1 MRFINLKTMTEV
13 SEISNSS
20 ILCLGNFD
28 GVHLGHRQ
36 LVNAVLEK
44 YMSLKMHSNNVTSGA
59 WFFDSNS
66 YKNADEIYS
75 LNEKLE
81 VFASLGLDF
90 AIIADFNE
98 MKSLAPDYFVKE
110 ILQNNCKCIHAVCG
124 ENFRF
129 GAKAAGDCKLLFDL
143 MCENATIVP
152 LMSVSDNVS
161 TNNKIIISST
171 YIRSLLMEGNIVQA
185 NSLLGKNYSICE
197 TVIHGKA
204 LGRKLG
210 IPTIN
215 QNVSEKRLILK
226 NGIYATICTIDGK
239 QYRGVTNVGIRPTVD
254 DNGLQNIETHIIDF
268 DGDCYDKIVKVEF
281 ISRIRDEMKFDSVD
295 SLKSQI
301 LKDISATICFFNK

>member
-1 MRFINLKTMTEV
+1 
-13 SEISNSS
+13 
-20 ILCLGNFD
+20 
-28 GVHLGHRQ
+28 
-36 LVNAVLEK
+36 
-44 YMSLKMHSNNVTSGA
+44 
-59 WFFDSNS
+59 
-66 YKNADEIYS
+66 
-75 LNEKLE
+75 
-81 VFASLGLDF
+81 
-90 AIIADFNE
+90 
-98 MKSLAPDYFVKE
+98 
-110 ILQNNCKCIHAVCG
+110 
-124 ENFRF
+124 
-129 GAKAAGDCKLLFDL
+129 
-143 MCENATIVP
+143 
-152 LMSVSDNVS
+152 
-161 TNNKIIISST
+161 
-171 YIRSLLMEGNIVQA
+171 MEGNIVQA

>member
-98 MKSLAPDYFVKE
+98 MK
-110 ILQNNCKCIHAVCG
+110 
-124 ENFRF
+124 
-129 GAKAAGDCKLLFDL
+129 
-143 MCENATIVP
+143 
-152 LMSVSDNVS
+152 
-161 TNNKIIISST
+161 
-171 YIRSLLMEGNIVQA
+171 
-185 NSLLGKNYSICE
+185 
-197 TVIHGKA
+197 
-204 LGRKLG
+204 
-210 IPTIN
+210 
-215 QNVSEKRLILK
+215 
-226 NGIYATICTIDGK
+226 
-239 QYRGVTNVGIRPTVD
+239 
-254 DNGLQNIETHIIDF
+254 
-268 DGDCYDKIVKVEF
+268 
-281 ISRIRDEMKFDSVD
+281 
-295 SLKSQI
+295 
-301 LKDISATICFFNK
+301 